1 MDVAKQGYKEQ
12 KDNLYPQRNIREPR
26 EEGRDNPRVA

>member
-26 EEGRDNPRVA
+26 EKTER